1 MSDNTATPDLL
12 LNRNIAIPNSAWHP
26 VQTATA
32 FWWKPL
38 SKVASLFS
46 SHSAATARFKL
57 ILAVCTTTLM
67 VGCISAPPFETSGK
81 LPVPDAWPV
90 DTSVDSAM
98 AQAVA
103 TLDWRDYFVD
113 PKLQNL
119 IETAL
124 LNNRDLRTAL
134 LRVEE
139 ARAAYGI
146 KRSDQFPTL
155 GVGAQGARGRIPGD
169 MNPSGRSAV
178 SSDYQV
184 YAGLSSWELDL
195 WGRVRSLKDAAL
207 QEYLASE
214 ATQHAVY
221 TALIAEVANTY
232 LGLREL
238 DERTALARQTIASR
252 EESYRIFR
260 RRNEVGATSALDL
273 AQIETLL
280 IQAQALGAQLEQ
292 ARAAQQHALL
302 LLLGTTADLDFDA
315 GKTPQPAI
323 KFAELDAG
331 LPAEVLIH
339 RPDII
344 AAEHRLIAAH
354 ANIHAARMA
363 FLPRIALTGNLGTA
377 SVELT
382 SLFESGSRAWTF
394 MPTISLPIFDGGR
407 RRSSL
412 DLAEVRSDIAV
423 TEYEKTIQ
431 NAFREVSDALS
442 ARKWLMDRVQI
453 QERALQAQTQR
464 ARLAQLRYDSGAS
477 AFLEV
482 LDAQRDLLDAQQQLV
497 LVRRNLLSSQVA
509 LYSALGGGSASIKS
523 SFTPL

>member
-1 MSDNTATPDLL
+1 MSYIPDLSG
-12 LNRNIAIPNSAWHP
+12 IAVNSDPGLIGSVRYPDH
-26 VQTATA
+26 TT
-32 FWWKPL
+32 
-38 SKVASLFS
+38 KVAWKTSLCKLSRIANKHS
-46 SHSAATARFKL
+46 SMTVRFKL
-57 ILAVCTTTLM
+57 ALAMLTVTVM
-67 VGCISAPPFETSGK
+67 AGCISAPPYETSVQ
-81 LPVPDAWPV
+81 LPVPDAWP
-90 DTSVDSAM
+90 AGQAPNLGN
-98 AQAVA
+98 AQPVA
-103 TLDWRDYFVD
+103 TLHWRDYFSD
-113 PKLQNL
+113 DKLQGL
-119 IETAL
+119 IEIAL

-146 KRSDQFPTL
+146 QRADQFPTI

-169 MNPSGRSAV
+169 KHPTGMSAV
-178 SSDYQV
+178 SGDYQV

-252 EESYRIFR
+252 EESYRIFL
-260 RRNEVGATSALDL
+260 RRNQVGSTSALDL
-273 AQIETLL
+273 AQVETLL

-292 ARAAQQHALL
+292 ARATQKHALL
-302 LLLGTTADLDFDA
+302 LLLGTTVDVDFDTGKTSQPDIKFADLD
-315 GKTPQPAI
+315 I
-323 KFAELDAG
+323 G
-331 LPAEVLIH
+331 LPADILTN
-339 RPDII
+339 RPDIV

-377 SVELT
+377 SVELNG
-382 SLFESGSRAWTF
+382 LFDSGSRAWAF

-407 RRSSL
+407 RRSGL
-412 DLAEVRSDIAV
+412 DLAEVRNEIAV
-423 TEYEKTIQ
+423 AEYEKTIQ

-442 ARKWLMDRVQI
+442 ASKWLLDRVEI
-453 QERALQAQTQR
+453 QQRALQAQTQR

-497 LVRRNLLSSQVA
+497 QVRRNHLSSQVA
-509 LYSALGGGSASIKS
+509 LYAALGGGSVSIPS
-523 SFTPL
+523 LPTSP

>member
-1 MSDNTATPDLL
+1 MSYKLSSMTARLRLVLALLTATVM
-12 LNRNIAIPNSAWHP
+12 A
-26 VQTATA
+26 
-32 FWWKPL
+32 
-38 SKVASLFS
+38 
-46 SHSAATARFKL
+46 
-57 ILAVCTTTLM
+57 
-67 VGCISAPPFETSGK
+67 GCISAPPHKVSTQ
-81 LPVPDAWPV
+81 LPVPDTWQM
-90 DTSVDSAM
+90 DTMSDAGN
-98 AQAVA
+98 AQPAA
-103 TLDWRDYFVD
+103 TLHWREYFSD
-113 PKLQNL
+113 DNLQRL

-146 KRSDQFPTL
+146 QRADQLPTI
-155 GVGAQGARGRIPGD
+155 GMGAQAARGRIPGD
-169 MNPSGRSAV
+169 MNPSGLSAV
-178 SSDYQV
+178 AGDYQV

-214 ATQHAVY
+214 ASQHAVY
-221 TALIAEVANTY
+221 TALIAEVANAY

-260 RRNEVGATSALDL
+260 RRNEVGSTSALDL
-273 AQIETLL
+273 AQIQTLL

-292 ARAAQQHALL
+292 ARAAQEHALT
-302 LLLGTTADLDFDA
+302 LLLGTTVDLDFAARKTPPAEIKFADLDV
-315 GKTPQPAI
+315 
-323 KFAELDAG
+323 G
-331 LPAEVLIH
+331 LPSDILTN
-339 RPDII
+339 RPDIV

-377 SVELT
+377 SVEL
-382 SLFESGSRAWTF
+382 SGLFASGSRAWTF

-407 RRSSL
+407 RRASL
-412 DLAEVRSDIAV
+412 DLAEVRSEIAV
-423 TEYEKTIQ
+423 TEYEKIIQ
-431 NAFREVSDALS
+431 TAFREVSDALS
-442 ARKWLMDRVQI
+442 ARKWLTDRVEI
-453 QERALQAQTQR
+453 QQRALQAQAQR

-497 LVRRNLLSSQVA
+497 QVRRNLLSSQVA
-509 LYSALGGGSASIKS
+509 LYSTLGGGTASITS
-523 SFTPL
+523 SSTHP

>member
-1 MSDNTATPDLL
+1 MAYNPSL
-12 LNRNIAIPNSAWHP
+12 
-26 VQTATA
+26 
-32 FWWKPL
+32 
-38 SKVASLFS
+38 LFS
-46 SHSAATARFKL
+46 KFTSTTIKPKPALAILSA
-57 ILAVCTTTLM
+57 TLL
-67 VGCISAPPFETSGK
+67 VGCISAPPYQASAQ
-81 LPVPDAWPV
+81 LPIPDTWPV
-90 DTSVDSAM
+90 GTAPTSDSA
-98 AQAVA
+98 QSVT
-103 TLDWRDYFVD
+103 TLHWRNYFSD
-113 PKLQNL
+113 DNLQRL

-146 KRSDQFPTL
+146 QRADQLPTI
-155 GVGAQGARGRIPGD
+155 GIGAQGARGRIPGD
-169 MNPSGRSAV
+169 MNPSGMSAV
-178 SSDYQV
+178 SGDYQV

-221 TALIAEVANTY
+221 TALIAEVANAY

-238 DERTALARQTIASR
+238 NERTALARQTIASR

-260 RRNEVGATSALDL
+260 RRNQVGSTSALDL
-273 AQIETLL
+273 AQVETLL

-292 ARAAQQHALL
+292 ARATQEHALI
-302 LLLGTTADLDFDA
+302 LLLGTTADLDFAIDPTL
-315 GKTPQPAI
+315 KEDI
-323 KFAELDAG
+323 KFAELDVG
-331 LPAEVLIH
+331 LPADILTN
-339 RPDII
+339 RPDIV
-344 AAEHRLIAAH
+344 AAEHKLMAAH

-377 SVELT
+377 SVELNG
-382 SLFESGSRAWTF
+382 LFESGSRAWTF

-412 DLAEVRSDIAV
+412 DLAEVRSEIAV
-423 TEYEKTIQ
+423 TEYEKIIQ

-442 ARKWLMDRVQI
+442 ASKWLVDRVEI
-453 QERALQAQTQR
+453 QQRALQAQTQR

-497 LVRRNLLSSQVA
+497 QVRRNYLSSQVA
-509 LYSALGGGSASIKS
+509 LYSALGGGSASIKLS
-523 SFTPL
+523 SISP